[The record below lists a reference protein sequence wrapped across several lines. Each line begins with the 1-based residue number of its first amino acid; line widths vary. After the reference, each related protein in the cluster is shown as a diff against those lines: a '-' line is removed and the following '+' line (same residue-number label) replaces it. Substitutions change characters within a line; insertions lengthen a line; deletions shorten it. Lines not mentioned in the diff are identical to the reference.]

1 MEMKSNTVRS
11 VPMLPLFAG
20 ALFTLVGIMLT
31 LDNLDLAEAE
41 PVLRFWPVA
50 LIAAGVAK
58 LIERGNRFASLALI
72 VVGALLL
79 ADNLS
84 LVRLSL
90 FDFWPLILIG
100 IGATFVA
107 RSLGANPVSRL
118 SEGSSG
124 SSFAL
129 LAERNVRITES
140 DYRGGNA
147 SAFMGSLKLDLT
159 DADITS
165 GPAVL
170 NANAMWGSIE
180 IIVPDRWEVVADVT
194 PFMAAFEMRMAG
206 SPPDPSRRLIVR
218 GGALWAGIEV
228 KSASRRSA

>member
-1 MEMKSNTVRS
+1 MEMKSIAARP
-11 VPMLPLFAG
+11 VPMLPLIAG
-20 ALFTLVGIMLT
+20 GLFTLVGIMLT
-31 LDNLDLAEAE
+31 LDNLDLVEAE

-58 LIERGNRFASLALI
+58 LFESGNRFVAAAL
-72 VVGALLL
+72 VVAGSLLL
-79 ADNLS
+79 ADNLR
-84 LVRLSL
+84 LIRLSI
-90 FDFWPLILIG
+90 FDLWPLILIG

-107 RSLGANPVSRL
+107 RAVGVNPVSRL
-118 SEGSSG
+118 TEGSSG
-124 SSFAL
+124 SNFAL
-129 LAERNVRITES
+129 LAERDVRVTES

-147 SAFMGSLKLDLT
+147 SAFMGTLKLDLT

-180 IIVPDRWEVVADVT
+180 IVVPDRWEVVADVT
-194 PFMAAFEMRMAG
+194 PFMAAFEMRTG
-206 SPPDPSRRLIVR
+206 DTTDPSRRLIVR